1 MKVVITGGLGFLGQ
15 TLAKSLLTTHR
26 TLRSNSTSQ
35 PVTSIILADI
45 AQNEYL
51 IDLPELAQEAGVDL
65 KVILGDVSDPEYC
78 KSIIGASNPESEEG
92 LSIFHLGAVMS
103 GAPPDLALKVNLH
116 GTMNM
121 LEAARAWNEG
131 NTHVRPTFLF
141 SSAGAT
147 LGAGHEADWVSKED
161 TISDA
166 TRAAPH
172 TTYGTT
178 KACCELLLAD
188 YSRRGFIDGR
198 GVRLPTVVVRAGA
211 PNAAVTGCYSS
222 VIREPLAGKEAI
234 LPVGPDVLHGVT
246 SFKSAILGMLAI
258 HDASVEKVDQ
268 LLGFDRTV
276 FLPTRA
282 VSLRQLQN
290 SLHKVVATES
300 LNRLGA
306 IKYEENKGL
315 SAILESFP
323 TRVDS
328 VRAIK
333 LGAPPVPEI
342 DDMIREYIQDFGNAI
357 ADGIALG
364 SRQVECASVDYEK
377 NDNRVVALI
386 TGAGSGIGRAVS
398 VRLAQGGW
406 GGATG
411 KGTDDHDQ
419 MLRVGLVLAG
429 RRLAPLEETKSLCE
443 KAASNLGLAVD
454 VLVVPTD
461 VTKTHEVQNLIDTV
475 KSNFQRIDLLF
486 NNAGINMPPTSV
498 ENIDDADF
506 TRIIDTNLTACW
518 RMAKASMQ
526 LMSTQQPQGGRII
539 NNGSISAFSP
549 RPGSAPYTASK
560 HAVLGLTK
568 SIALDGRAINVTCGQ
583 IDFGNVVSDLTKN
596 MSTGMPQANGTMMP
610 EPTFLVEDAANTV
623 HSMAALPLSANVLNM
638 TVMASHMP
646 FVGRG

>member
-15 TLAKSLLTTHR
+15 TLAQSLLTTHR
-26 TLRSNSTSQ
+26 TLRSNSSSQ
-35 PVTSIILADI
+35 TVSSIILADI
-45 AQNEYL
+45 SENEYL
-51 IDLPELAQEAGVDL
+51 IDLPSLAKEAGAELTIV
-65 KVILGDVSDPEYC
+65 LGDVSNVDYC
-78 KSIIGASNPESEEG
+78 KSIIGRDDNNEG

-116 GTMNM
+116 GTINM
-121 LEAARAWNEG
+121 LEAARAWSESSPHRN
-131 NTHVRPTFLF
+131 RPTFIF

-147 LGAGHEADWVSKED
+147 LGAGHEADWISKTD
-161 TISDA
+161 VISDA

-198 GVRLPTVVVRAGA
+198 GVRLPTVIVRAGA
-211 PNAAVTGCYSS
+211 PNAAVTGCFSS
-222 VIREPLAGKEAI
+222 VVREPLAGKEAV
-234 LPVGPDVLHGVT
+234 LPVGPDVMHGVT
-246 SFKSAILGMLAI
+246 SFRSAIMGMLAV
-258 HDASVEKVDQ
+258 HEADVETVDR

-282 VSLRQLQN
+282 VSLGQLQDA
-290 SLHKVVATES
+290 LHRVISKES
-300 LNRLGA
+300 LERLGMITYDEDKA
-306 IKYEENKGL
+306 L

-323 TRVDS
+323 TKVDAK
-328 VRAIK
+328 RAVA
-333 LGAPPVPEI
+333 LGAPAVPEI
-342 DDMIREYIQDFGNAI
+342 DEMIREYCEDFSCAI
-357 ADGIALG
+357 ADGVFLI
-364 SRQVECASVDYEK
+364 SKQVENAPADIAE
-377 NDNRVVALI
+377 DANRVVALI
-386 TGAGSGIGRAVS
+386 TGAGSGIGRAVA
-398 VRLAQGGW
+398 VRLARGGW
-406 GGATG
+406 GGPTG
-411 KGTDDHDQ
+411 RGTNHHGNV
-419 MLRVGLVLAG
+419 LKVSLVLAG
-429 RRLAPLEETKSLCE
+429 RRSAPLEETKSLCE
-443 KAASNLGLAVD
+443 KAASDLGVNID

-461 VTKTHEVQNLIDTV
+461 VTKENEVQDLMHTIR
-475 KSNFQRIDLLF
+475 SNFHRLDLLF

-498 ENIDDADF
+498 EKIDATDF

-518 RMAKASMQ
+518 LMAKESMK

-568 SIALDGRAINVTCGQ
+568 SIALDGRPMNITCGQ
-583 IDFGNVVSDLTKN
+583 IDFGNVLSDLTKN

-610 EPTFLVEDAANTV
+610 EPTFSVVDAANTV
-623 HSMAALPLSANVLNM
+623 HVMAALPLEANVLNM
-638 TVMASHMP
+638 TVMASGMP

>member
-15 TLAKSLLTTHR
+15 VLTHSLLTTHR
-26 TLRSNSTSQ
+26 TLRADSTLQ
-35 PVTSIILADI
+35 TVTTIILADI
-45 AQNEYL
+45 ASNEYL
-51 IDLPELAQEAGVDL
+51 IDLPVLAQAAGVEL
-65 KVILGDVSDPEYC
+65 KVILGDVSDMEYC
-78 KSIIGASNPESEEG
+78 KSIIGEADGEEG

-121 LEAARAWNEG
+121 LEAARAFHESSCG
-131 NTHVRPTFLF
+131 KIRPTFLF

-147 LGAGHEADWVSKED
+147 LGAGHEADWVSKAD
-161 TISDA
+161 VISDA

-198 GVRLPTVVVRAGA
+198 GVRLPTVVVRAGV
-211 PNAAVTGCYSS
+211 PNAAVTGCFSS
-222 VIREPLAGKEAI
+222 VIREPLAGKEAV
-234 LPVGPDVLHGVT
+234 LPLGPDVMHGVT
-246 SFKSAILGMLAI
+246 SFRAAIKGMLAV
-258 HDASVEKVDQ
+258 HDASVEMVDQ

-282 VSLRQLQN
+282 VSLRQLEEALHTIVSKESAS
-290 SLHKVVATES
+290 SLG
-300 LNRLGA
+300 N
-306 IKYEENKGL
+306 INYEEDKAL
-315 SAILESFP
+315 SAILQSFP
-323 TRVDS
+323 TSVDAKRS
-328 VRAIK
+328 VA
-333 LGAPPVPEI
+333 LGAPEVPEI
-342 DDMIREYIQDFGNAI
+342 EDMIREYYEDFGAAI
-357 ADGIALG
+357 AEGITLKSQNIEAESLEV
-364 SRQVECASVDYEK
+364 SDEA
-377 NDNRVVALI
+377 NRVVALI
-386 TGAGSGIGRAVS
+386 TGAGSGIGRAVA
-398 VRLAQGGW
+398 VRLALGGW

-411 KGTDDHDQ
+411 RGTNKDGQ
-419 MLRVGLVLAG
+419 VLKVSLVLAG
-429 RRLAPLEETKSLCE
+429 RRSAPLEETKAMCE
-443 KAASNLGLAVD
+443 KSASDIGVEVD

-461 VTKTHEVQNLIDTV
+461 VTKEAQVRNLMSAITT
-475 KSNFQRIDLLF
+475 KFHRLDLLF

-498 ENIDDADF
+498 DKIESADF
-506 TRIIDTNLTACW
+506 TRIIDTNLTASW
-518 RMAKASMQ
+518 RMAKTSMQ

-539 NNGSISAFSP
+539 NNGSISAYSP

-568 SIALDGRAINVTCGQ
+568 SINLDGRCMNITCGQ
-583 IDFGNVVSDLTKN
+583 IDFGNVVSDLTVN

-623 HSMAALPLSANVLNM
+623 HAMASLPLEANVLNM
-638 TVMASHMP
+638 TVMASSMP

>member
-1 MKVVITGGLGFLGQ
+1 MSSCTIYT
-15 TLAKSLLTTHR
+15 
-26 TLRSNSTSQ
+26 
-35 PVTSIILADI
+35 
-45 AQNEYL
+45 
-51 IDLPELAQEAGVDL
+51 GVDL
-65 KVILGDVSDPEYC
+65 IVVIGDVSDPEYC
-78 KSIIGASNPESEEG
+78 KSIIGASSHETKEG

-121 LEAARAWNEG
+121 LEAARAWNES
-131 NTHVRPTFLF
+131 NPCTCPTFLF

-147 LGAGHEADWVSKED
+147 LGAGHEADWISKED

-178 KACCELLLAD
+178 KACCESLLAD

-222 VIREPLAGKEAI
+222 VIREPLAGNDVV

-246 SFKSAILGMLAI
+246 SFKSAILGMLAV
-258 HDASVEKVDQ
+258 HDASTEKVDQ
-268 LLGFDRTV
+268 LLGHDRTV

-282 VSLRQLQN
+282 ISLRQLEGT
-290 SLHKVVATES
+290 LREVVAEKS
-300 LNRLGA
+300 RECLGE
-306 IKYEENKGL
+306 IKYEEDKGL
-315 SAILESFP
+315 SAILQSFP
-323 TRVDS
+323 TRVDA
-328 VRAIK
+328 VRAVA
-333 LGAPPVPEI
+333 LGAPPVPCIE
-342 DDMIREYIQDFGNAI
+342 DMIREYVQDFGGAVTAGLMLN
-357 ADGIALG
+357 
-364 SRQVECASVDYEK
+364 SRQVDSGSEITK
-377 NDNRVVALI
+377 HDNCVVAMI
-386 TGAGSGIGRAVS
+386 TGAGSEIGRAVA
-398 VRLAQGGW
+398 VRLANGGW
-406 GGATG
+406 GATG
-411 KGTDDHDQ
+411 NGTDHTGHV
-419 MLRVGLVLAG
+419 LKVGLVLAG
-429 RRLAPLEETKSLCE
+429 RRSAPLQETKLLCE
-443 KAASNLGLAVD
+443 KSAKKHGVVID

-461 VTKTHEVQNLIDTV
+461 VTKENEVQDLMNALKIE
-475 KSNFQRIDLLF
+475 FGRLDLLF
-486 NNAGINMPPTSV
+486 NNAGINMPPTSI
-498 ENIDDADF
+498 EKIDSVDF
-506 TRIIDTNLTACW
+506 SRIIDTNLTACW

-526 LMSTQQPQGGRII
+526 LMSSQQPQGGRII

-568 SIALDGRAINVTCGQ
+568 SIALDGRPMNITCGQ

-596 MSTGMPQANGTMMP
+596 MSTGMPQANGTLMP

-623 HSMAALPLSANVLNM
+623 HAMSALPLSANVLNM
-638 TVMASHMP
+638 TVMASGMP